1 MTTDL
6 DQAYRATTYRVFLPG
21 GALELRVDAANP
33 ALEAWLRE
41 EGIEEWAVVTAA
53 NPASQ
58 PLSARENAERQA
70 QLEVSLLEEGFE
82 PYAGENVADD
92 PAWPVEESCFIPDIS
107 REEAVALA
115 QQFGQNAILW
125 GEAGG
130 LPRLVWMGNGKE

>member
-21 GALELRVDAANP
+21 GAVDLRVDAANP
-33 ALEAWLRE
+33 ALAAWLRE
-41 EGIEEWAVVTAA
+41 EGVDEWAVVTAA

-58 PLSARENAERQA
+58 PLSPRKNAERQA
-70 QLEVSLLEEGFE
+70 RLEVSLLEEGFE

-92 PAWPVEESCFIPDIS
+92 SAWPVEESCFIPDIS

-115 QQFGQNAILW
+115 QQFGQNAVLW
-125 GEAGG
+125 GEADG
-130 LPRLVWMGNGKE
+130 LPRLVWIGNGK